1 MESVLKMG
9 KQLPAYKDGHCF
21 KNSAHTWSKN
31 QEVFWHKTDEGKTIM
46 CSDQTCFEN
55 QGGKV
60 NAPKQQSSS
69 TTSSARVVTGS
80 SRDKRKLAVQNF
92 LEDVEP
98 LITDLVSRRLPQA
111 NENEKMIAFEAMLK
125 PCGFVYANS

>member
-1 MESVLKMG
+1 MG
-9 KQLPAYKDGHCF
+9 KQLPAYKEGHCF
-21 KNSAHTWSKN
+21 KNNAHTWSKA
-31 QEVFWHKTDEGKTIM
+31 QEIFWDKSDAGKTIM
-46 CSDQTCFEN
+46 CSDRSCFES
-55 QGGKV
+55 QGGKISEKKTQDTFA
-60 NAPKQQSSS
+60 N
-69 TTSSARVVTGS
+69 TSARVITGS

-98 LITDLVSRRLPQA
+98 LITDLVARRLPQA

>member
-1 MESVLKMG
+1 VESVLKMG
-9 KQLPAYKDGHCF
+9 KQLPAYKEGHCF
-21 KNSAHTWSKN
+21 KNGEHKWSKN
-31 QEVFWHKTDEGKTIM
+31 QEVFWDKNDAGKTIM
-46 CSDQTCFEN
+46 CSDKTCFEN
-55 QGGKV
+55 QGGKI
-60 NAPKQQSSS
+60 NASK
-69 TTSSARVVTGS
+69 TSSAPRTADTRVITGS